1 MYLEELV
8 IENFKSFGERTRLP
22 LRDDFTAITGP
33 NGSGKSNILDA
44 IQFALGLGRVSD
56 VRARRLTDLI
66 HHTDEQEPRLPREA
80 EVTVIVNNEDGVLS
94 ADQLTA
100 AIGDTVLDPDRFEIK
115 RRIRQTPNNSYS
127 YYYID
132 DKKVNLGDIR
142 ELMYQAG
149 VSDDRYNIVPQ
160 GDITELIN
168 LTPMQR
174 RLIIDEIAGVAEFDE
189 KKRQAQA
196 ELETVRERIE
206 EVKLRIEEK
215 AETLDKLAD
224 EREEALIYQELAEE
238 KDEYERY
245 RHAAEL
251 NDRQTQLEETVDRI
265 KELDTELAQQRVEL
279 ATAEEEATRIEE
291 DIEDLTEEI
300 ERKGGE
306 EQRELQHEIETL
318 RNEIGQLEGRIE
330 EKRERISSRHDDR
343 RDAELKLDRKQEA
356 LEDLEA
362 DRRDLKV
369 RKADR
374 VGDLVEHKDELA
386 EVEAAIGD
394 LDEEQRRLN
403 GRLQRQEHLLD
414 EAVSTRDDLQRGL
427 DRLYDEAR
435 RRDRERDEI
444 ASTLDELES
453 LLEDRNDEQ
462 TGVDREMERV
472 RSERTGIQATIEEL
486 TGERESVESTLTEVT
501 GELDEAKARFA
512 DIQRQQRDAGRGQF
526 PKSVARVLGAGIDG
540 VHGAVAS
547 LGDVEDET
555 YATACE
561 AAGGGR
567 LANLVVDT
575 PSVAQ
580 AGIEYLKQRNAG
592 RATFLP
598 ISEFDRRSL
607 PPRPDHGGVID
618 FARNLVTYDDRYEG
632 IFSYILGSTLVVED
646 LDVAREF
653 MGEFRMVTLE
663 GDVVERSGAMRGGS
677 KREAPF
683 RFGGARNR
691 LKRLA
696 ASIEGLEADRD
707 ELLEQ
712 KSAIEDDLAE
722 ASERD
727 RTLRDDLRDLER
739 ERAAL
744 TDRITQLEGQQTS
757 KEDQL
762 DAIEAA
768 KATTIEEI
776 DALET
781 QMAAAV
787 AGVEAISAAVDQI
800 KAALADTRLGELTSK
815 RDALQAQ
822 IGEIQSDV
830 DQLNAQ
836 SNEVGLEIAAA
847 EERIGELRETIE
859 GSEDDI
865 DQLEA
870 EIEELEGDIAEIDTD
885 IDARL
890 DEIAALEDD
899 LTELKATRESRR
911 EDLGDARDEVNHARM
926 RVAEIERELDPLR
939 ADKEQLEWEIAELT
953 ESVEALEEVEEVPDL
968 EVVTERIATLEAKL
982 TAMEPVNH
990 KAVEQYD
997 RLAEE
1002 VDGLQT
1008 DVEELDSERT
1018 AILERIDSYEAEKRE
1033 AFMEAYEAIDTEYR
1047 EVFRTLSGGS
1057 AELELEDEENPF
1069 EGGLVMRA
1077 QPEDKFVG
1085 SLEQLS
1091 GGEKS
1096 LTALSLIFAIQRY
1109 RPAPFYALDEIDA
1122 FLDAAN
1128 LDRIGGLLET
1138 HRDDGQFIVISHH
1151 ADLLERAD
1159 RIIGVSMPEDRGAS
1173 QVSGIHLGGRGVP
1186 ADD

>member
-8 IENFKSFGERTRLP
+8 IDNFKSFGERTRLP

-66 HHTDEQEPRLPREA
+66 HHTEEEEPRLPREA
-80 EVTVIVNNEDGVLS
+80 EVTVIVNNEDRVLS
-94 ADQLTA
+94 ADQIA
-100 AIGDTVLDPDRFEIK
+100 AAVGEELLDPDRFEIK

-132 DKKVNLGDIR
+132 NKKVNLGDIR
-142 ELMYQAG
+142 ELMAQAG

-174 RLIIDEIAGVAEFDE
+174 RTIIDEIAGVAEFDE
-189 KKRQAQA
+189 KKEQAGA

-206 EVKLRIEEK
+206 EVRLRVEEK
-215 AETLDKLAD
+215 AQTLEQLAD
-224 EREEALIYQELAEE
+224 EREEALAYQELAEE
-238 KDEYERY
+238 KEEFERY
-245 RHAAEL
+245 QHAAEL
-251 NDRQTQLEETVDRI
+251 NDRREQLEETIERI
-265 KELDTELAQQRVEL
+265 DTLGAELADERVVL
-279 ATAEEEATRIEE
+279 ATAEETATRIEE

-306 EQRELQHEIETL
+306 EQRELQLEIETL

-330 EKRERISSRHDDR
+330 EKRDRIESRHDDR
-343 RDAELKLDRKQEA
+343 RDAELKLDRKEEA
-356 LEDLEA
+356 LGDLKA
-362 DRRDLKV
+362 DLRDLKV

-374 VGDLVEHKDELA
+374 VGDLVDHKDDLA
-386 EVEAAIGD
+386 EVRAAIDD
-394 LDEEQRRLN
+394 LDEAQRRLN
-403 GRLQRQEHLLD
+403 DRLRYQERLLE
-414 EAVSTRDDLQRGL
+414 EAVSVRDEIQLQL

-444 ASTLDELES
+444 DTAIEELDG
-453 LLEDRNDEQ
+453 LLTERRDDRD
-462 TGVDREMERV
+462 GVDREMDRLQ
-472 RSERTGIQATIEEL
+472 SERASLKAEIEAQ
-486 TGERESVESTLTEVT
+486 TAEREAIDAERAEVID
-501 GELDEAKARFA
+501 ELEEATQRFA
-512 DIQRQQRDAGRGQF
+512 DLQRQQRDAGRGQF
-526 PKSVARVLGAGIDG
+526 PAAVARVLGADIDG
-540 VHGAVAS
+540 IHGAVAS
-547 LGDVEDET
+547 LGDVEDEAH
-555 YATACE
+555 ATACE

-580 AGIEYLKQRNAG
+580 ESIEFLKRRNAG

-598 ISEFDRRSL
+598 LTEFNEHSL
-607 PPRPDHGGVID
+607 PPLPNHDGVID
-618 FARNLVTYDDRYEG
+618 FARNLVTYDDRYAG
-632 IFSYILGSTLVVED
+632 IFSYVLGTTLVVED
-646 LDVAREF
+646 LDTAREL
-653 MGEFRMVTLE
+653 MGEFRMVTLD
-663 GDVVERSGAMRGGS
+663 GDLVEQSGAMRGGS
-677 KREAPF
+677 GRDAPY
-683 RFGGARNR
+683 RFGGSRNR

-696 ASIEGLEADRD
+696 ARIESLESEREALDKRIS
-707 ELLEQ
+707 EAET
-712 KSAIEDDLAE
+712 ALAE
-722 ASERD
+722 ATERD

-739 ERAAL
+739 ERASL
-744 TDRITQLEGQQTS
+744 TDRITQLEGQRES
-757 KEDQL
+757 KTEQL
-762 DAIEAA
+762 EAIESA
-768 KATTIEEI
+768 KETTIGEI

-781 QMAAAV
+781 KMAAAE
-787 AGVEAISAAVDQI
+787 AAVEAIEAAVEEI
-800 KAALADTRLGELTSK
+800 KAALADTRLGELTTK
-815 RDALQAQ
+815 RDELRAQ
-822 IGEIQSDV
+822 IDEVQDDIDRYSAKQ
-830 DQLNAQ
+830 
-836 SNEVGLEIAAA
+836 NELELEIAGA
-847 EERIGELRETIE
+847 EERIQEHTDAIE
-859 GSEDDI
+859 AANEDVA
-865 DQLEA
+865 QLEA
-870 EIEELEGDIAEIDTD
+870 EIETLEGEIKEIESDIEE
-885 IDARL
+885 RL
-890 DEIAALEDD
+890 EAISDLEDD
-899 LTELKATRESRR
+899 LAELRAEREDRR
-911 EDLGDARDEVNHARM
+911 EAVADARDDVNQSRAR
-926 RVAEIERELDPLR
+926 VTELERELDPLR
-939 ADKEQLEWEIAELT
+939 SQRDQLEWEIDELE
-953 ESVEALEEVEEVPDL
+953 ESVENIEDMEEVPAL
-968 EVVTERIATLEAKL
+968 EVVTERIAKLESKL

-1002 VDGLQT
+1002 VDRLEH
-1008 DVEELDSERT
+1008 DIEELDEERT
-1018 AILERIDSYEAEKRE
+1018 AIIERINSYEEEKRV
-1033 AFMEAYEAIDTEYR
+1033 AFMEAYEAIDEEYQT
-1047 EVFRTLSGGS
+1047 VFRTLSGGT
-1057 AELELEDEENPF
+1057 AALELENEEDPF
-1069 EGGLVMRA
+1069 DGGLMMRA

-1128 LDRIGGLLET
+1128 LDRIGDLLES

-1173 QVSGIHLGGRGVP
+1173 QVSGIHLAGGIP